1 MSYHQIP
8 TITRRQGRY
17 AGSVALA
24 GCKQLAYGIL
34 FAAALITLFTVY
46 VFAFGGVQ

>member
-1 MSYHQIP
+1 MNQIP

-24 GCKQLAYGIL
+24 GCKQLAFGIL
-34 FAAALITLFTVY
+34 FAAALTALFTIY
-46 VFAFGGVQ
+46 VVVFGGIQ

>member
-1 MSYHQIP
+1 MNQIH

-24 GCKQLAYGIL
+24 GCKQFVYGIL
-34 FAAALITLFTVY
+34 FAAALIALFAAY